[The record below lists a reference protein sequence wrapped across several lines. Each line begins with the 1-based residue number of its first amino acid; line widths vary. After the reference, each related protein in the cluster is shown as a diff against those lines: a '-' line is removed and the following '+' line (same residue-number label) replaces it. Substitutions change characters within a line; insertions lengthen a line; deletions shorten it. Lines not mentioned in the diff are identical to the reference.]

1 MIVKHII
8 IWCVITQLV
17 AGCASTHQTQDYVQV
32 IKGSAIEFEMV
43 WIPQGNFW
51 IGRTEVTWD
60 EFLLYCDFECN
71 AAIPPGADAVTK
83 PSEPITAYDHGWGF
97 GRRPAVGMSL
107 NAAREF
113 CRWISL
119 NTGKL
124 YQLPTETEWELAC
137 GLTGYAPLDQHAWY
151 AENSDFMTQNVGQKN
166 ANRYG
171 LYDMLGNLWEY
182 CQNPYNDN
190 EPKRPVLRGGSWK
203 EPAARVTPLS
213 RLGFDDDWILDD
225 PNVPP
230 GVWWVPDG
238 DHLGFRVLRLADE
251 KPFAAER

>member
-1 MIVKHII
+1 MIGKHVIV
-8 IWCVITQLV
+8 WCAITQLV
-17 AGCASTHQTQDYVQV
+17 ASCASTHQTQDYVQV
-32 IKGSAIEFEMV
+32 IKGSAVEFEMV
-43 WIPQGNFW
+43 WIADGKFW

-60 EFLLYCDFECN
+60 EFLLYCDFEGN

-97 GRRPAVGMSL
+97 GNRPAVGMSL
-107 NAAREF
+107 NAAKEY
-113 CRWISL
+113 CRWLSL
-119 NTGKL
+119 NSDKL

-137 GLTGYAPLDQHAWY
+137 GQTGYTPLDEHAWY
-151 AENSDFMTQNVGQKN
+151 ADNSDRNTHEVGQKS

-171 LYDMLGNLWEY
+171 LYDILGNLWEY
-182 CQNPYNDN
+182 CLNPYNEN

-203 EPAARVTPLS
+203 NSAENVTPLS
-213 RLGFDDDWILDD
+213 RLGFDDDWVLDD

-238 DHLGFRVLRLADE
+238 DHLGFRVLRLADDSV
-251 KPFAAER
+251 R